1 MDLSRD
7 LLRGQ
12 RHQILWSWSYKQ
24 LGATQP
30 GFREPKPG
38 PLEACWALLTLS
50 SFQSCVVSGNIV
62 FLVDGGS
69 LSNTSLA
76 ILPYH

>member
-12 RHQILWSWSYKQ
+12 RHQILWSWSYRQ

-30 GFREPKPG
+30 VFREPKPG
-38 PLEACWALLTLS
+38 PPRVRWALLTLRS
-50 SFQSCVVSGNIV
+50 LQSCVVSGNVV

-69 LSNTSLA
+69 SPNTSLA